1 MSKCVGRL
9 CQVDMA
15 WDGSDWREREPV
27 AAVCYREEVAG
38 SCHLVWLLVPGHE
51 HVTSVP
57 YMRHEVEW
65 L

>member
-1 MSKCVGRL
+1 
-9 CQVDMA
+9 MA

-57 YMRHEVEW
+57 YLRHEVEW